1 MSRTMTS
8 RAGDMVDE
16 IALEIYGRTADATE
30 ALLNANPHL
39 AHLPARLPAGVT
51 VELPE
56 IAPAMVKPTV
66 RLWP

>member
-1 MSRTMTS
+1 MSRTMTT

-30 ALLNANPHL
+30 ALLTANPQL
-39 AHLPARLPAGVT
+39 ARLPARLPAGVT

-56 IAPAMVKPTV
+56 IAQATVKATV